1 MSKNKDRIFTVGG
14 FSFKSEE
21 EAELAKKEMKGVE
34 YIRGK
39 TDMEY
44 PEMVLQVY
52 NKMVDGRL
60 FETVVGFS
68 YLKELQEYLR
78 TIPYVKRED
87 IRPIPVTHRDFEAE
101 RRKKAGGIAGSLPEK
116 VIQGSLIL
124 NIVLVVCV
132 IVMFLISMTGNSP
145 NILNYENQL
154 INRYEAWEQ
163 ELSGREE
170 AVREKEKMYGIG
182 E

>member
-1 MSKNKDRIFTVGG
+1 MSKNKDNVFTVGG
-14 FSFKSEE
+14 FSFKNEE

-39 TDMEY
+39 TDMDY

-78 TIPYVKRED
+78 TIPYIRRED
-87 IRPIPVTHRDFEAE
+87 IRPIPIAYRDYEAE
-101 RRKKAGGIAGSLPEK
+101 RRKKAGSIVGSLPEK

-124 NIVLVVCV
+124 NIVLAVCV
-132 IVMFLISMTGNSP
+132 VVMFLISMTGSSP
-145 NILNYENQL
+145 NILNYETQI

-163 ELSGREE
+163 ELTEREE
-170 AVREKEKMYGIG
+170 AVREKEKTYGIG
-182 E
+182 D